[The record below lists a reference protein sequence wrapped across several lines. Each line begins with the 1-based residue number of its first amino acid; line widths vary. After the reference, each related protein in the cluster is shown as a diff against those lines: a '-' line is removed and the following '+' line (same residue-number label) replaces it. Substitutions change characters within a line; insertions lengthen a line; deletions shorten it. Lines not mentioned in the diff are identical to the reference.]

1 MVGHVSL
8 LHVPAV
14 SFKASKLTR
23 TRYPYGC
30 WYQALNSAC
39 VALGGWP
46 WVSLWHGLIRAPVR
60 PGRQRDCRIKY
71 RPGAWISPRCIRPP
85 GTFPR

>member
-1 MVGHVSL
+1 MGHVSF

-30 WYQALNSAC
+30 CGARRLT
-39 VALGGWP
+39 LH
-46 WVSLWHGLIRAPVR
+46 VSLLADVLGLV
-60 PGRQRDCRIKY
+60 C
-71 RPGAWISPRCIRPP
+71 
-85 GTFPR
+85 GTV